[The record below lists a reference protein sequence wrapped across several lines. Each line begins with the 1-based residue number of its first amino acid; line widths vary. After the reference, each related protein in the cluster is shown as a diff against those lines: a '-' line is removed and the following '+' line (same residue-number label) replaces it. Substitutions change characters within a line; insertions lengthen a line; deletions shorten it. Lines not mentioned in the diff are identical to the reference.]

1 MAFTTSSCPF
11 ASTCETM
18 RLTRL
23 SLRDFRSYV
32 TADVGLGPGVT
43 VIHGRNGAGKTN
55 LLEALYVGC
64 TGRSWRSSSDRE
76 LVRFDAKV
84 ARVELEAHAEDGR
97 HTFSVGLE
105 PGERRRLRVDGV
117 VVERLADVA
126 SRPLAAVF
134 LPDRLE
140 LVKGGPSLRRAHVD
154 QLVTGLWPA
163 RAATRRAY
171 AQALA
176 QRNALLAGG
185 ARDPQSL
192 DTWDAELARHGTALM
207 EDRRNAIDLVATR
220 FAGLA
225 TGLGLTDD
233 PALAYRARSS
243 SRTAA
248 DLAGELAARRGRDL
262 HRGFTA
268 HGPHRDDLAIT
279 RGGRELRAF
288 GSQGE
293 QRIAVLA
300 LLLAE
305 RDAIAQLRSAP
316 PVMLLDDAMSELD
329 ATRRERLM
337 ATLDGPGQSVITTT
351 DLSHVPGA
359 EGSRMIRLAVA
370 EGAVLS
376 EARAA

>member
-1 MAFTTSSCPF
+1 
-11 ASTCETM
+11 M

-23 SLRDFRSYV
+23 SLRDFRSYAA
-32 TADVGLGPGVT
+32 ADVRLGSGVT

-55 LLEALYVGC
+55 LLEGIYLGC
-64 TGRSWRSSSDRE
+64 TGRSWRSSTDRE
-76 LVRFDAKV
+76 LVRFDATV
-84 ARVELEAHAEDGR
+84 ARVELEAQAEDGL
-97 HTFSVGLE
+97 HSFSVGLE
-105 PGERRRLRVDGV
+105 PGEGRRLRVDGSAV
-117 VVERLADVA
+117 QRMADA
-126 SRPLAAVF
+126 PSRPLAAVF

-140 LVKGGPSLRRAHVD
+140 LVKGAPSLRRAHVD
-154 QLVTGLWPA
+154 QLVTALWPG

-176 QRNALLAGG
+176 QRNALLARPG
-185 ARDPQSL
+185 RDPHSL

-207 EDRRNAIDLVATR
+207 EDRREAIDLVASR

-225 TGLGLTDD
+225 AGLGLAHDA
-233 PALAYRARSS
+233 ALAYRPRSAAR
-243 SRTAA
+243 TPE
-248 DLAGELAARRGRDL
+248 DLAGELRDRRERDL

-279 RGGRELRAF
+279 RGGRQLRAF

-337 ATLDGPGQSVITTT
+337 ATLEGPGQSVITTT
-351 DLSHVPGA
+351 DLSHVPGG
-359 EGSRMIRLAVA
+359 EDSGIVRLAVA
-370 EGAVLS
+370 EGVVLS
-376 EARAA
+376 AAQAA